1 MASIAS
7 SRARST
13 PTARVS
19 RRPRRRGTS
28 RTTSRA
34 TPSSRD
40 DDDEPTTTTAA
51 SLDAVLRL
59 SNTTR
64 DADADADEPTTTTR
78 EVEMAPTAAAARVT
92 REVEMAPTAGR
103 VTREVEVA
111 LTETTAARVSLT
123 VRDATSRLVRATMR
137 SPLGIVF
144 EDVDG
149 DIVVAEFYD
158 ESDLGPRGRGIKIG
172 DVLRATSAMTPT
184 MEYPKLNVIGGGVG
198 RPGWRR
204 VMYTCACAR
213 DGNLDDVTFDQ
224 AMKAIGSNA
233 KAGDYDVALVFE
245 RFGG

>member
-1 MASIAS
+1 M
-7 SRARST
+7 
-13 PTARVS
+13 P
-19 RRPRRRGTS
+19 
-28 RTTSRA
+28 
-34 TPSSRD
+34 
-40 DDDEPTTTTAA
+40 TTAA
-51 SLDAVLRL
+51 SLDAVLRM
-59 SNTTR
+59 STATR
-64 DADADADEPTTTTR
+64 ADDAADEPATTPTTPTR
-78 EVEMAPTAAAARVT
+78 EVEAAPTDATVA
-92 REVEMAPTAGR
+92 R

-184 MEYPKLNVIGGGVG
+184 MQYPKLNVIGGGVG

-233 KAGDYDVALVFE
+233 KAGDYDVELVFE

>member
-7 SRARST
+7 SHARST

-19 RRPRRRGTS
+19 RRPRRRETS
-28 RTTSRA
+28 SLTSRA
-34 TPSSRD
+34 TSSSRD
-40 DDDEPTTTTAA
+40 DDDEPMPTTAA
-51 SLDAVLRL
+51 SLDAVLRM
-59 SNTTR
+59 STATR
-64 DADADADEPTTTTR
+64 ADDAADAPTPPTPTR
-78 EVEMAPTAAAARVT
+78 EVDAAPTDATVA
-92 REVEMAPTAGR
+92 R

-184 MEYPKLNVIGGGVG
+184 MQYPKLNVIGGGVG

-233 KAGDYDVALVFE
+233 KAGDYDVELVFE

>member
-1 MASIAS
+1 M
-7 SRARST
+7 
-13 PTARVS
+13 P
-19 RRPRRRGTS
+19 
-28 RTTSRA
+28 
-34 TPSSRD
+34 
-40 DDDEPTTTTAA
+40 TTAA
-51 SLDAVLRL
+51 SLDAVLRM
-59 SNTTR
+59 STATR
-64 DADADADEPTTTTR
+64 AADAADAPTPSTPTR
-78 EVEMAPTAAAARVT
+78 EVDAAPTDATVARVT
-92 REVEMAPTAGR
+92 REVE
-103 VTREVEVA
+103 VV

-184 MEYPKLNVIGGGVG
+184 MQYPKLNVIGGGVG

-233 KAGDYDVALVFE
+233 KAGDYDVELVFE

>member
-1 MASIAS
+1 M
-7 SRARST
+7 
-13 PTARVS
+13 P
-19 RRPRRRGTS
+19 
-28 RTTSRA
+28 
-34 TPSSRD
+34 
-40 DDDEPTTTTAA
+40 TTAA
-51 SLDAVLRL
+51 SLDAVLRM
-59 SNTTR
+59 STATR
-64 DADADADEPTTTTR
+64 ADDAADEPAPTPTTPTR
-78 EVEMAPTAAAARVT
+78 EVDAAPTDATVARVT
-92 REVEMAPTAGR
+92 REVE
-103 VTREVEVA
+103 VV

-184 MEYPKLNVIGGGVG
+184 MQYPKLNVIGGGVG

-233 KAGDYDVALVFE
+233 KAGDYDVELVFE